1 MPKNIELVQQMFES
15 QNPLPSIELAYN
27 ALKLG
32 GIAANLY
39 ALKSD
44 LSGEVN
50 ILLGNID
57 DVLQELR
64 THENDDT
71 RHLTQ
76 GQIDK
81 IAAAINATEALQI
94 ANQAINDAKAAIEAA
109 AVATADS
116 HAKDY
121 TDTTVA
127 NAISP
132 ISARLTAV
140 ENGKQPMLTFDNTPT
155 QNSANPVTSGGIF
168 NALQNNVIEEDYYD
182 PFTGETVTQPLNEAL
197 RENPQTRVNPEYFY
211 RFKNMIENSSLE
223 VFNGETLL
231 PLGWD
236 NGEVSPDASIFGTY
250 SLKLEP
256 NTVAKQ
262 TSKFWSHRS
271 WMIPNTYNTE
281 DCVFCFYH
289 KFNPVGVKILDV
301 ENNTYISLKELDG
314 DLNEGTAST
323 EIIFPEVNNWSEH
336 RCMVKFTPP
345 ATADGLRIEF
355 YGKAGTESA
364 SYVDALMLEPYVAG
378 EFPSIY
384 KDGRYSISAYQI
396 LTPPPADVDRFTD
409 LTFFEKQNAVEDQY
423 GNIKSCDYVKDDG
436 TTLAVQRW
444 VDESSLD
451 STCHKYQTIYEKF
464 YKADGITENYTD
476 TWHFTYNAAGVELT
490 AYKTTNEVVS

>member
-1 MPKNIELVQQMFES
+1 MPKNIELVQQMFGS

-27 ALKLG
+27 ALYLG

-39 ALKSD
+39 AQKSD
-44 LSGEVN
+44 LNAEVN
-50 ILLGNID
+50 VLLGNIQDVIDDLNTHKED
-57 DVLQELR
+57 DV
-64 THENDDT
+64 

-81 IAAAINATEALQI
+81 IAAAINATQALQI

-132 ISARLTAV
+132 INTRLTAV
-140 ENGKQPMLTFDNTPT
+140 ENGKQPMLTFDSAPT

-168 NALQNNVIEEDYYD
+168 NALQTEVIERDYTD
-182 PFTGETVTQPLNEAL
+182 PITGETTSQPLDVAL
-197 RENPQTRVNPEYFY
+197 TSNPQTRINPEFFY
-211 RFKNMIENSSLE
+211 RFKNMIENSSFE

-250 SLKLEP
+250 SLKVT
-256 NTVAKQ
+256 NGQAAKQ

-271 WMIPNTYNTE
+271 WMIPNTYNTT

-289 KFNPVGVKILDV
+289 KFNAVGVKVLDV
-301 ENNTYISLKELDG
+301 ENNTYIPLKELDG
-314 DLNEGTAST
+314 DLNEGTASN
-323 EIIFPEVNNWSEH
+323 EIVFPEVNNWSEH

-345 ATADGLRIEF
+345 STADGLRIEF
-355 YGKAGTESA
+355 YGKAGTHDG
-364 SYVDALMLEPYVAG
+364 SYVDALMLEPYVTG
-378 EFPSIY
+378 EYPSIY
-384 KDGRYSISAYQI
+384 KDGRYSVSAYQI

-409 LTFFEKQNAVEDQY
+409 LTFFTKTNTVQDQY
-423 GNIKSCDYVKDDG
+423 GNIESCDYEKDDG
-436 TTLAVQRW
+436 TLAIHRAC
-444 VDESSLD
+444 SNLD
-451 STCHKYQTIYEKF
+451 TTCHKYQTITETF
-464 YKADGITENYTD
+464 YKADGVTPNYTD

-490 AYKTTNEVVS
+490 AYKTTTEVT

>member
-1 MPKNIELVQQMFES
+1 MPKNIELVQQQFGSRE
-15 QNPLPSIELAYN
+15 PLPSIELAYN
-27 ALKLG
+27 ALLLG
-32 GIAANLY
+32 GVPANLY

-44 LSGEVN
+44 LSGQVN
-50 ILLGNID
+50 ILLGNIQDVIDDLTTHKND
-57 DVLQELR
+57 DV
-64 THENDDT
+64 

-81 IAAAINATEALQI
+81 ISAAINAAQALQI
-94 ANQAINDAKAAIEAA
+94 ANGAINNSKAAIEAA

-132 ISARLTAV
+132 INTRLTAV
-140 ENGKQPMLTFDNTPT
+140 ENEKQNTLTFDSIPTP
-155 QNSANPVTSGGIF
+155 NSANPVTSGGIY
-168 NALQNNVIEEDYYD
+168 NALQTQVEEEEYTD
-182 PFTGETVTQPLNEAL
+182 PISGETTTQPLKEAL
-197 RENPQTRVNPEYFY
+197 IYNPQTRVNPEYFY

-250 SLKLEP
+250 SLKVT
-256 NTVAKQ
+256 NGQVAKQ

-271 WMIPNTYNTE
+271 WMIPNTYNTT

-289 KFNPVGVKILDV
+289 KYNAVGVKILDV

-314 DLNEGTAST
+314 DLNEGTASN
-323 EIIFPEVNNWSEH
+323 EIVFPEVNNWSEH

-345 ATADGLRIEF
+345 STADGLRIEF
-355 YGKAGTESA
+355 YGKSGTYSA
-364 SYVDALMLEPYVAG
+364 SYMDALMLEPYVAG
-378 EFPSIY
+378 EYPSIY
-384 KDGRYSISAYQI
+384 KDGRYSVSAYQI

-409 LTFFEKQNAVEDQY
+409 LTFFTKTNTVQDQY
-423 GNIKSCDYVKDDG
+423 GNIESCDYEKDDG
-436 TTLAVQRW
+436 TLAIHRAC
-444 VDESSLD
+444 SNLD
-451 STCHKYQTIYEKF
+451 ATCHKYQTVTETF
-464 YKADGITENYTD
+464 YKADGVTPNYTD

>member
-1 MPKNIELVQQMFES
+1 MPKNVELVQQMFGS
-15 QNPLPSIELAYN
+15 QNPLPSIELADN

-39 ALKSD
+39 ALKTD
-44 LSGEVN
+44 LNGQVN
-50 ILLGNID
+50 ILLGNIQDVIDALDEHKDD
-57 DVLQELR
+57 DV
-64 THENDDT
+64 

-81 IAAAINATEALQI
+81 ISAAINAAQALQI
-94 ANQAINDAKAAIEAA
+94 ANGAINDAKAAIEAA

-132 ISARLTAV
+132 INTRLTAV
-140 ENGKQPMLTFDNTPT
+140 ENGKQPMLTFDSTPT

-168 NALQNNVIEEDYYD
+168 NALQTEVIERDYTD
-182 PFTGETVTQPLNEAL
+182 PITGETTSQPLDRAL
-197 RENPQTRVNPEYFY
+197 VSNPQTRVNPEFFY

-250 SLKLEP
+250 SLKVT
-256 NTVAKQ
+256 NGQVAKQ
-262 TSKFWSHRS
+262 TSKYWSHRS
-271 WMIPNTYNTE
+271 WMIPNTYNTT

-289 KFNPVGVKILDV
+289 KFNAVGVKVFDV
-301 ENNTYISLKELDG
+301 ENASYLPLKELDG
-314 DLNEGTAST
+314 DLQEGIEST
-323 EIIFPEVNNWSEH
+323 EIVFPEVNNWSEH

-345 ATADGLRIEF
+345 ASADGLRIEF
-355 YGKAGTESA
+355 YGKNGEYDA
-364 SYVDALMLEPYVAG
+364 SYMDALMLEPYVTG
-378 EFPSIY
+378 EYPSIY
-384 KDGRYSISAYQI
+384 KDGRYSVSAYQI

-409 LTFFEKQNAVEDQY
+409 LTFFRKANAVADAN
-423 GNIKSCDYVKDDG
+423 GNLTSVDYLKEDG
-436 TTLAVQRW
+436 TLAIHRACSNP
-444 VDESSLD
+444 DANGN
-451 STCHKYQTIYEKF
+451 YQTITETF
-464 YKADGITENYTD
+464 YKADGVTVNYVD
-476 TWHFTYNAAGVELT
+476 TWTFTYNSAGVELT
-490 AYKTTNEVVS
+490 AHKTSTEVIS